1 MLEQL
6 GRTETPAK
14 IAERK
19 LRESELI
26 ALVSALVREL
36 HPQRVRF
43 IDVQPSK
50 LSRPVPLV
58 RIGYTCSVSKSVAT
72 TLSDR
77 STPRTS
83 PLSVTS

>member
-36 HPQRVRF
+36 HPQRRDALCHVA
-43 IDVQPSK
+43 VELSGATGELALGNPP
-50 LSRPVPLV
+50 LSRDVLCIP
-58 RIGYTCSVSKSVAT
+58 
-72 TLSDR
+72 
-77 STPRTS
+77 
-83 PLSVTS
+83 